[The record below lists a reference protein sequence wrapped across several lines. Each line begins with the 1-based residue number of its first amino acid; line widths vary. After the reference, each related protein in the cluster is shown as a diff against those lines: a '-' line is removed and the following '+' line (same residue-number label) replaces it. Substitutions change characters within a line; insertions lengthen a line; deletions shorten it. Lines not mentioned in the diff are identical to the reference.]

1 MCRLLVFK
9 GTQPIQ
15 LCHLVTRPAHSIIN
29 QAFDSRLRL
38 DATRAVNG
46 DGFGVGWYD
55 SSPDLELGNAPCI
68 FTSVTPAWNNQNL
81 CRIAE
86 KIKSPLVFAHVR
98 ASTAGALSET
108 NCHPWRYGRLM
119 WMHNGQISDFGKIKR
134 RVLES
139 LNQDLFLFPQ
149 GHTDSEFAFA
159 VFLSHLEN
167 PLQTQEF
174 GYKQLRKA
182 MLDTINDFN
191 NWSRQAGIVEPS
203 LMNFCVTDGQSIIC
217 TRYVSSKTDQAASL
231 YFSSGTS
238 FYEHTQGTYRMVKTD
253 KREKI
258 IVVASEP
265 LTFEKADWMEIP
277 TNTLVVV
284 TAKMNVL
291 MMPITDEYAIQSGEQ
306 GLVKRDPQ
314 FALGRGFPPSMNN
327 NNHHNNNNNNPAVMV
342 QAQAQTTLNPINSVA
357 PAENKIQHNHLHLAT
372 AQPLAHA
379 LRPVHDNFF

>member
-9 GTQPIQ
+9 GADPIQ

-55 SSPDLELGNAPCI
+55 SKPDPELGNAPCI

-81 CRIAE
+81 QRIAE

-119 WMHNGQISDFGKIKR
+119 WMHNGQISEFSKIKR
-134 RVLES
+134 KVLAS
-139 LNQDLFLFPQ
+139 LPEPLFLFPQ

-159 VFLSHLEN
+159 VFLSHLGN
-167 PLQTQEF
+167 PLQTEPF
-174 GYKQLRKA
+174 SYKELRDA
-182 MLDTINDFN
+182 MLATIHDFN
-191 NWSRQAGIVEPS
+191 TWAREAGIREPS

-217 TRYVSSKTDQAASL
+217 TRYVSSKHDQAASL

-238 FYEHTQGTYRMVKTD
+238 FYEHSPGTYRMVKTD

-277 TNTLVVV
+277 TNTLVCI
-284 TAKMNVL
+284 TPKMNVL
-291 MMPITDEYAIQSGEQ
+291 QLPIVDEYALGKGDQTIRS
-306 GLVKRDPQ
+306 PT
-314 FALGRGFPPSMNN
+314 FAIKTGYPPSM
-327 NNHHNNNNNNPAVMV
+327 
-342 QAQAQTTLNPINSVA
+342 SG
-357 PAENKIQHNHLHLAT
+357 AT
-372 AQPLAHA
+372 AAAAVAANGVGASEDVGLSISN
-379 LRPVHDNFF
+379 LRSTPSRGATAVR

>member
-1 MCRLLVFK
+1 MYLRLSAPVAVFK
-9 GTQPIQ
+9 GADPIQ

-55 SSPDLELGNAPCI
+55 STRDAELGDAPCI

-81 CRIAE
+81 QRIAE

-119 WMHNGQISDFGKIKR
+119 WMHNGQISDFSRIKR
-134 RVLES
+134 RVLAALPEP
-139 LNQDLFLFPQ
+139 LFLFPQ

-159 VFLSHLEN
+159 VFLSHLGD
-167 PLQTQEF
+167 PLQTDPF
-174 GYKQLRKA
+174 SYKELRDA
-182 MLDTINDFN
+182 MLATIRDFN
-191 NWSRQAGIVEPS
+191 AWASQAGIREPS
-203 LMNFCVTDGQSIIC
+203 LMNFCVTDGESIIC
-217 TRYVSSKTDQAASL
+217 TRYVSSKSDQAASL

-238 FYEHTQGTYRMVKTD
+238 FYEHSPGAYRMVKTD

-277 TNTLVVV
+277 TNTLVCI
-284 TAKMNVL
+284 TPKMNVL
-291 MMPITDEYAIQSGEQ
+291 QLPIIDEFHLDRTDQIVRS
-306 GLVKRDPQ
+306 PT
-314 FALGRGFPPSMNN
+314 FAMRTGFPPSM
-327 NNHHNNNNNNPAVMV
+327 
-342 QAQAQTTLNPINSVA
+342 SG
-357 PAENKIQHNHLHLAT
+357 AT
-372 AQPLAHA
+372 AAGVEEAASIGA
-379 LRPVHDNFF
+379 LDGAVRGAGAVRNVPIHPVYPCP